1 MFDIKTSPYFTPCLM
16 IYLCSDELL
25 EKLKPLESSEHY
37 FDFAAD
43 LIEGLCIK
51 LNVATLKRVRNS
63 VQAYE
68 STKLKAAKAKKGK
81 ARPPAGKA
89 TIKMET
95 DRSMFGLGAD
105 DGYNDMDDFM

>member
-1 MFDIKTSPYFTPCLM
+1 M

-81 ARPPAGKA
+81 AGGKA

-95 DRSMFGLGAD
+95 DRSMFGRGAD